1 MAGPHQLFCI
11 KLPSF
16 SHLNL
21 SSLVNYSD
29 PTPSSTPL
37 QLRTS
42 NLASSKPASWV
53 EKSNIQLNLQRW
65 VLNLWHAFSEPQAAL
80 GCTSSALALSPGSQ
94 TCRRGEDVLRALS
107 LSFLSLIVSQST
119 SVLWLWIPSIN
130 TWLVLSL
137 TKCFS
142 CSVPVL
148 CGESREIKLPKK
160 VQPIVLESSHLQEGD
175 EKYVAI
181 LYFWLGEQQL
191 WQIC

>member
-53 EKSNIQLNLQRW
+53 EKSKVQLNLQLSVEFMACVFR
-65 VLNLWHAFSEPQAAL
+65 A
-80 GCTSSALALSPGSQ
+80 TSSP
-94 TCRRGEDVLRALS
+94 
-107 LSFLSLIVSQST
+107 
-119 SVLWLWIPSIN
+119 WL
-130 TWLVLSL
+130 
-137 TKCFS
+137 
-142 CSVPVL
+142 
-148 CGESREIKLPKK
+148 
-160 VQPIVLESSHLQEGD
+160 H
-175 EKYVAI
+175 
-181 LYFWLGEQQL
+181 
-191 WQIC
+191 